1 MAVLTVRHVVD
12 RVPAADGRGNL
23 DRGERIRRCRVD
35 KGRALPEPPGVMLCA
50 WCRHAPCRR
59 HDHDHDDHA
68 PGRAAHLPRVAVEP
82 DLGNL
87 QAAATTG
94 HQTIPTN
101 SSDDR
106 PCGRSNQRSPAVST
120 GGGDAHLE
128 AEAPGL
134 EERVVVVLACGPR
147 RARGIASGGAISE
160 SEGGVRQP
168 LARGTDRPR
177 TRAAGGGRGAHRTRT
192 WRAPGQT
199 GRCPAKPT
207 PPGYGLK
214 GGDEHSHLYQKTL
227 LKLLLNQASPP

>member
-1 MAVLTVRHVVD
+1 VAVLTVRHVVD

-106 PCGRSNQRSPAVST
+106 PSDHSNEQQRRQAIRPFQRTAATTGHAVAPTSVHLPYPL
-120 GGGDAHLE
+120 GGGM
-128 AEAPGL
+128 PTS
-134 EERVVVVLACGPR
+134 R
-147 RARGIASGGAISE
+147 RK
-160 SEGGVRQP
+160 
-168 LARGTDRPR
+168 RP
-177 TRAAGGGRGAHRTRT
+177 A
-192 WRAPGQT
+192 
-199 GRCPAKPT
+199 
-207 PPGYGLK
+207 LK
-214 GGDEHSHLYQKTL
+214 REL
-227 LKLLLNQASPP
+227 